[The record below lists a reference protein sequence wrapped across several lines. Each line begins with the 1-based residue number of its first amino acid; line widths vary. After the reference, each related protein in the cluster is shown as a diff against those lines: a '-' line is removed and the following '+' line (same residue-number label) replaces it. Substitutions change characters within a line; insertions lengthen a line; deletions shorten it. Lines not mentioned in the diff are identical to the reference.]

1 MKNDKNELPAKGLH
15 PPEVESFVPMYPARK
30 IKWDDES
37 TYSYIPEDAP
47 IVLWA
52 WEFLRRNR
60 LFQQYVDKSVLGKN
74 PDFKGP
80 PIKPPPQ
87 WGLVGLKH
95 YKEQYGKGRIPEPSW
110 LLTEPVEMIFRTSAM
125 SLRHGNKEHPLTLEA
140 GQVAVVFDLNHG
152 LLHPNFLKIQ
162 IDTARSVLDEQLK
175 RYSKVRP
182 PEIEFT
188 DVKRKKLLTYL
199 RIADAMS
206 GINRP
211 SSQEI
216 ARTVLG
222 DRYRDESEVGPMDLQ
237 KAIHP
242 QIKATRKLI
251 YERGYLRFLLKE

>member
-15 PPEVESFVPMYPARK
+15 PPAVESFVPMYPARK

-60 LFQQYVDKSVLGKN
+60 LFQQYVDQSVLGKN

-87 WGLVGLKH
+87 WGL
-95 YKEQYGKGRIPEPSW
+95 
-110 LLTEPVEMIFRTSAM
+110 
-125 SLRHGNKEHPLTLEA
+125 
-140 GQVAVVFDLNHG
+140 
-152 LLHPNFLKIQ
+152 
-162 IDTARSVLDEQLK
+162 
-175 RYSKVRP
+175 
-182 PEIEFT
+182 
-188 DVKRKKLLTYL
+188 

-206 GINRP
+206 GTNRP

-222 DRYRDESEVGPMDLQ
+222 ERYRDESEVGPMDLQ